1 MANDKIER
9 RTKIHMLDDRLVES
23 ERRRTRSDGS
33 AHLENLRQLEITHDR
48 RRRAVREIVPQAERM
63 ADFVRHDVPQVVVL
77 LFQISIHHGLGQD
90 EHVRVENLTSQ
101 RVALDV

>member
-1 MANDKIER
+1 MEIER
-9 RTKIHMLDDRLVES
+9 RTKIHMLDHGPVVR
-23 ERRRTRSDGS
+23 ERGGTRTNRS

-77 LFQISIHHGLGQD
+77 LFQISIRHGLGQD
-90 EHVRVENLTSQ
+90 EHVRVENLTRQ